1 MTRWGRLGLR
11 ARVTVAFAL
20 GLLALTLTLSVLTY
34 TLATNQLV
42 RQRELSALRL
52 TLVHARLLQDGLRAA
67 DPDVPGLLDALDT
80 PAGSQPVLRHRG
92 SWFGSPFGPRDE
104 VVPAGLR
111 EEVLGGTAARQRVRV
126 DGDLYLVVGVPLPGV
141 GAAYF
146 QVFPLAELDATVRT
160 LSLALTAAAAVTIV
174 LGAGFGRWA
183 GGQLMRPLAET
194 ARAAEEIRQGRF
206 ETRLDRPADRDLAV
220 LAGSFNEMVD
230 ALARRIE
237 RDARFASDV
246 SHELRSPLTTL
257 VTGVEVLNARR
268 HELSPATREAVELL
282 HADVERF
289 QRMVLDLLEISKFD
303 AGVQEL
309 VLQEVRLDELAR
321 RAAGAG
327 ARVPV
332 TADQRAAETVIR
344 ADRRRLER
352 VVANLVENAEVH
364 GRGLAG
370 LHVRRGNGVIHLLV
384 DDAGPGVPAGFRERV
399 FERFARGPANGNPR
413 GAGAGLGLA
422 LVAEQVRLH
431 GGRVWVEDRRGG
443 GARFVVELPV
453 DGP

>member
-34 TLATNQLV
+34 ALATNQLV

-52 TLVHARLLQDGLRAA
+52 TVVHARLLQDGLRAS
-67 DPDVPGLLDALDT
+67 DPDVPGLLNALDT
-80 PAGSQPVLRHRG
+80 PSGSRPVLRHRG
-92 SWFGSPFGPRDE
+92 RWFGSPFGPRDA
-104 VVPAGLR
+104 VVPAGLQAD
-111 EEVLGGTAARQRVRV
+111 VLGGTAARQRVRV
-126 DGDLYLVVGVPLPGV
+126 DGDLFLVVGIPLPRV

-206 ETRLDRPADRDLAV
+206 ETRLDQPADRDLAV

-230 ALARRIE
+230 ALQRRIE

-257 VTGVEVLNARR
+257 AGAAEVLHARR
-268 HELSPATREAVELL
+268 HELSPATREPVELL
-282 HADVERF
+282 HGDVERF

-303 AGVQEL
+303 AGAQEL
-309 VLQEVRLDELAR
+309 VLQDVRLPELAR
-321 RAAGAG
+321 RAAGSSG
-327 ARVPV
+327 SWPTWSRTPRS
-332 TADQRAAETVIR
+332 TAAAS
-344 ADRRRLER
+344 
-352 VVANLVENAEVH
+352 
-364 GRGLAG
+364 
-370 LHVRRGNGVIHLLV
+370 
-384 DDAGPGVPAGFRERV
+384 PGCTSTA
-399 FERFARGPANGNPR
+399 ATA
-413 GAGAGLGLA
+413 
-422 LVAEQVRLH
+422 
-431 GGRVWVEDRRGG
+431 
-443 GARFVVELPV
+443 
-453 DGP
+453 

>member
-20 GLLALTLTLSVLTY
+20 GSLALTLTLSVLSY

-42 RQRELSALRL
+42 RQRERSALRL
-52 TLVHARLLQDGLRAA
+52 TAVNARLVQAGLDAA
-67 DPDVPGLLDALDT
+67 NPDVPGLLASLDT
-80 PAGSQPVLRHRG
+80 PAGSRPVLHHRG
-92 SWFGSPFGPRDE
+92 RWFGTSPAPGDQ

-111 EEVLGGTAARQRVRV
+111 QDVLGGTAARQRVRV
-126 DGDLYLVVGVPLPGV
+126 DGRLYLVVGLPLPRA

-146 QVFPLAELDATVRT
+146 ERFPLTELDDTART
-160 LSLALTAAAAVTIV
+160 LSLALAAAAAATIL
-174 LGAGFGRWA
+174 LGAGFGRWVS
-183 GGQLMRPLAET
+183 GQLLRPLAEA
-194 ARAAEEIRQGRF
+194 ARAAEEIRRGRF
-206 ETRLDRPADRDLAV
+206 ETRLDRPADPDLAV

-230 ALARRIE
+230 ALQRRIE

-257 VTGVEVLNARR
+257 ATAVEVLHARR
-268 HELSPATREAVELL
+268 GELSPGTREAVELL
-282 HADVERF
+282 RGDVERF
-289 QRMVLDLLEISKFD
+289 QRMVLDLLEISRLD
-303 AGVQEL
+303 AGAQEL
-309 VLQEVRLDELAR
+309 VLQEVKLAELAR
-321 RAAGAG
+321 RVVGADG
-327 ARVPV
+327 PVPV
-332 TADQRAAETVIR
+332 TADREAAETVIR

-352 VVANLVENAEVH
+352 VVANLAENAEVH

-370 LHVRRGNGVIHLLV
+370 MRVLRADATIRLLV
-384 DDAGPGVPAGFRERV
+384 DDAGPGVPPPFRERI
-399 FERFARGPANGNPR
+399 FERFARGPADGAPR
-413 GAGAGLGLA
+413 GDGAGLGLA

-431 GGRVWVEDRRGG
+431 GGRVWVEDRPGG

>member
-52 TLVHARLLQDGLRAA
+52 TVVHARLLQDGLRAS
-67 DPDVPGLLDALDT
+67 DPDLAGLLDALET

-92 SWFGSPFGPRDE
+92 RWFGSPFGPREE

-111 EEVLGGTAARQRVRV
+111 EQVLGGTAARQRVRV
-126 DGDLYLVVGVPLPGV
+126 AGSLYLVVGIPLPRV
-141 GAAYF
+141 DAAYF

-160 LSLALTAAAAVTIV
+160 LSLALMVAAAVTIL
-174 LGAGFGRWA
+174 LGTGFGRWA
-183 GGQLMRPLAET
+183 SGQLMRPLAET
-194 ARAAEEIRQGRF
+194 ARAAEAIRQGRF
-206 ETRLDRPADRDLAV
+206 ETRLEQPSDRDLAI
-220 LAGSFNEMVD
+220 LADSFNAMVD

-257 VTGVEVLNARR
+257 TTAVEVLHARR
-268 HELSPATREAVELL
+268 HELSPATRESVELL
-282 HADVERF
+282 HGDVGRF

-309 VLQEVRLDELAR
+309 VLEEVGLAELAR

-327 ARVPV
+327 ARVTV
-332 TADQRAAETVIR
+332 TADLRTAETIIR

-370 LHVRRGNGVIHLLV
+370 LHVRRVNGVVRLLV
-384 DDAGPGVPAGFRERV
+384 DDAGPGVPAGLREHV
-399 FERFARGPANGNPR
+399 FERFARGPANGKPR
-413 GAGAGLGLA
+413 SDGAGLGLA
-422 LVAEQVRLH
+422 LVTEQVRLH
-431 GGRVWVEDRRGG
+431 GGRVWVEDRPGG
-443 GARFVVELPV
+443 GARFVVELPR